1 MRHLADRLRWRPPV
15 EGLGAPIPVG
25 DDAVHGV
32 DEHGVV
38 RQAQEIGL
46 LPQRGG
52 IALVLGVKAGIF
64 QGDRGLRR
72 QEFEHREPA
81 RREDMGGEIILQVE
95 HTDKLGLFQQRQAE
109 HRMGVPRMHIRIGGK
124 RMLG

>member
-1 MRHLADRLRWRPPV
+1 MKNRQHFVEHIAHHLLEVIGALHGPVDPLQAFQEPQMRLA
-15 EGLGAPIPVG
+15 
-25 DDAVHGV
+25 
-32 DEHGVV
+32 
-38 RQAQEIGL
+38 
-46 LPQRGG
+46 
-52 IALVLGVKAGIF
+52 LGVKAGIF

-81 RREDMGGEIILQVE
+81 RREDMGGEVILKVE

-109 HRMGVPRMHIRIGGK
+109 HRMGVPLTHIRIGGK